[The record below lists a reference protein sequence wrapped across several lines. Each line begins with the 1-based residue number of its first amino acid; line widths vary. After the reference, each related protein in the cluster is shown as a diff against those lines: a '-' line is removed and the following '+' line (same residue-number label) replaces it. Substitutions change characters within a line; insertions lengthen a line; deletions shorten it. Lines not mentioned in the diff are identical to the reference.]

1 MRRYVVAAAILGGV
15 LTAGVAPAFAA
26 GQVQLSVRVAGNGS
40 VQGAGINCPTT
51 CTADYPQ
58 GTTVT
63 LTAQPGPGASFAG
76 WQGACA
82 GTAAQCQVNLDS
94 NKTATAVFVPR

>member
-1 MRRYVVAAAILGGV
+1 MRRYVVAAAVLGV

-26 GQVQLSVRVAGNGS
+26 GQVRLSVRVVGSGS
-40 VQGAGINCPTT
+40 VQGAGIRCQTT

-63 LTAQPGPGASFAG
+63 LTAQPDPGARFAG
-76 WQGACA
+76 WRDACT
-82 GTAAQCQVNLDS
+82 GTGPQCQVNLD
-94 NKTATAVFVPR
+94 NNRTATAVFVPR

>member
-1 MRRYVVAAAILGGV
+1 MRRYAVTAAILGGV

-26 GQVQLSVRVAGNGS
+26 GQVQLNVRVVGSGS

-51 CTADYPQ
+51 CTTAYPQ
-58 GTTVT
+58 RTTVT
-63 LTAQPGPGASFAG
+63 LTARPGPGAGFAG

-82 GTAAQCQVNLDS
+82 GTAPQCQVSLDS